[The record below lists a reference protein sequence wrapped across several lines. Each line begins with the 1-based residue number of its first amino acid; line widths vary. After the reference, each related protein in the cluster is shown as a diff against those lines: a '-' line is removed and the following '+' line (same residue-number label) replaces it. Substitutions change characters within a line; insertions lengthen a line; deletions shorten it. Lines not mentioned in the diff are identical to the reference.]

1 MYLTHHNYLHKDGK
15 LVPSNIPR
23 YLIIPK
29 IDQIQIVATRK
40 EWNSYLDQQINQVFR
55 LINYINKE

>member
-1 MYLTHHNYLHKDGK
+1 MYLTHHNYLYKDVK

-29 IDQIQIVATRK
+29 IDQKQFVATRK
-40 EWNSYLDQQINQVFR
+40 GWGSYLDQ
-55 LINYINKE
+55 